1 MNKVTKRFK
10 SLMLVSFGVALL
22 DIFIGIMFMAFTE
35 FSTKVNM
42 TILGSTVVVHALFF
56 LIRYIYDGLGK
67 KVFAIDLIAG
77 VASLILGLFT
87 IFNPFGAL
95 DIIGVL
101 FCIWLLI
108 VGAEKLYFGIKFMK
122 KQEDIFPLVTFIAI
136 LSFVMGLLVLFN
148 PFEMF
153 MLITRLIGLFMI
165 CSGLFEIMT
174 CMLFRKRAKYI
185 LDMFK

>member
-1 MNKVTKRFK
+1 
-10 SLMLVSFGVALL
+10 
-22 DIFIGIMFMAFTE
+22 
-35 FSTKVNM
+35 
-42 TILGSTVVVHALFF
+42 
-56 LIRYIYDGLGK
+56 
-67 KVFAIDLIAG
+67 
-77 VASLILGLFT
+77 
-87 IFNPFGAL
+87 
-95 DIIGVL
+95 
-101 FCIWLLI
+101 
-108 VGAEKLYFGIKFMK
+108 MK
-122 KQEDIFPLVTFIAI
+122 KQEDIFPLVTFIGI

>member
-1 MNKVTKRFK
+1 M
-10 SLMLVSFGVALL
+10 
-22 DIFIGIMFMAFTE
+22 
-35 FSTKVNM
+35 
-42 TILGSTVVVHALFF
+42 
-56 LIRYIYDGLGK
+56 
-67 KVFAIDLIAG
+67 
-77 VASLILGLFT
+77 
-87 IFNPFGAL
+87 
-95 DIIGVL
+95 
-101 FCIWLLI
+101 
-108 VGAEKLYFGIKFMK
+108 
-122 KQEDIFPLVTFIAI
+122 TFIAI

>member
-1 MNKVTKRFK
+1 
-10 SLMLVSFGVALL
+10 
-22 DIFIGIMFMAFTE
+22 
-35 FSTKVNM
+35 
-42 TILGSTVVVHALFF
+42 
-56 LIRYIYDGLGK
+56 
-67 KVFAIDLIAG
+67 
-77 VASLILGLFT
+77 
-87 IFNPFGAL
+87 
-95 DIIGVL
+95 
-101 FCIWLLI
+101 
-108 VGAEKLYFGIKFMK
+108 MK

>member
-108 VGAEKLYFGIKFMK
+108 VGAEKLNKKTYFH
-122 KQEDIFPLVTFIAI
+122 
-136 LSFVMGLLVLFN
+136 
-148 PFEMF
+148 
-153 MLITRLIGLFMI
+153 
-165 CSGLFEIMT
+165 
-174 CMLFRKRAKYI
+174 
-185 LDMFK
+185 